1 LNPLRVNVNFGAG
14 FYGESLQLFDDASLG
29 TMAAVEK
36 GGNYRNA
43 H

>member
-1 LNPLRVNVNFGAG
+1 MDFGARLA
-14 FYGESLQLFDDASLG
+14 GESFQLFDDATLG
-29 TMAAVEK
+29 AVAAVEK